1 MLRATGVTP
10 GVLVAALDIG
20 KGVASVILAA
30 HLTGAPVAPAAAGL
44 AAIVGHVYPVWLG
57 FRGGKGVATACGV
70 FAVLAP
76 VAALAA
82 LGIFVASVWLTKYVS
97 VGSVLASM
105 TLPLIA
111 YSTGRST
118 PIVAVQRRRGRA
130 DRVQTPVES
139 LAGLCRNGA
148 PAGTRPAGGS
158 VRARACRRDARFA
171 GQEQVMRTIAVLGA
185 GSWGTAIAVHL
196 GRIGHEVRLWARD
209 PRLVAEIS
217 ARRANAVYLPDITLP
232 ESVSVLDALEPTL
245 DRYRSRRLCRSRRT
259 AVAR

>member
-1 MLRATGVTP
+1 MTFIVLSAYLVGSVPFALLLARRWGTTDLRRFGSGNLGAANVMRSTGVTP

-44 AAIVGHVYPVWLG
+44 AAIIGHVYPVWLG

-82 LGIFVASVWLTKYVS
+82 FGIFVASVWLTKYVS

-111 YSTGRST
+111 YSTGRSM
-118 PIVAVQRRRGRA
+118 PIVAVSAVAAGLIVFRHRSNLSRVFAGTERRLGRGR
-130 DRVQTPVES
+130 QTD
-139 LAGLCRNGA
+139 L
-148 PAGTRPAGGS
+148 
-158 VRARACRRDARFA
+158 
-171 GQEQVMRTIAVLGA
+171 
-185 GSWGTAIAVHL
+185 L
-196 GRIGHEVRLWARD
+196 GRERAHE
-209 PRLVAEIS
+209 
-217 ARRANAVYLPDITLP
+217 LP
-232 ESVSVLDALEPTL
+232 ESPLG
-245 DRYRSRRLCRSRRT
+245 RT
-259 AVAR
+259 R

>member
-1 MLRATGVTP
+1 MPFIVLSAYLVGSVPFALLLARRWGTADLRRTGSGNLGAANVLRATGVTP

-82 LGIFVASVWLTKYVS
+82 LGIFVTSVWLTKYVS

-105 TLPLIA
+105 TLPVIA

-118 PIVAVQRRRGRA
+118 SIVVVSAVA
-130 DRVQTPVES
+130 
-139 LAGLCRNGA
+139 AGLIVFRHRSNLSRVF
-148 PAGTRPAGGS
+148 AGTERRLGHGWQADPFAHERAGE
-158 VRARACRRDARFA
+158 A
-171 GQEQVMRTIAVLGA
+171 
-185 GSWGTAIAVHL
+185 
-196 GRIGHEVRLWARD
+196 
-209 PRLVAEIS
+209 
-217 ARRANAVYLPDITLP
+217 PDSP
-232 ESVSVLDALEPTL
+232 G
-245 DRYRSRRLCRSRRT
+245 RSR
-259 AVAR
+259 